1 MSAELAL
8 QKAMRG
14 RLISVPAITAIV
26 PATRIVDRHS
36 RPYGPPLILLG
47 SDLTT
52 RDPQMPLARDRVN
65 VTHDLHIFLNELSF
79 EGSKRLA
86 GLIRMALEA
95 AALPA
100 TDEPWR
106 VVDCWAPR
114 TRFLRDPDG
123 ETSHAVVTVEA
134 LLEAVG

>member
-8 QKAMRG
+8 QKAVRG
-14 RLISVPAITAIV
+14 RLISTPAVVALVPSS
-26 PATRIVDRHS
+26 RIVDRHS

-47 SDLTT
+47 DDLTT
-52 RDPQMPLARDRVN
+52 RDAERPLTRRRVS
-65 VTHDLHIFLNELSF
+65 VTHNLHLFLNELSS

-86 GLIRMALEA
+86 GLIRAAVEA
-95 AALPA
+95 GPLPA

-106 VVDCWAPR
+106 VVDAWVPR

-134 LLEAVG
+134 LLEAVA